1 MIKKQIHNN
10 PWIRAQKQIQR
21 VAGMTDISP
30 ALLTRLIEPDRVII
44 VSLPIEMDNG
54 QVKSFT
60 GYRVQH
66 NNISGP
72 YKGGL
77 RYHPKVNMDE
87 VKALAFWMTMKCAVV
102 DVPFGGGKGGIA
114 VDPKLLSKNEQKRIT
129 TLFANRLSPVIGA
142 KIDVPAPDVNTN
154 PEIMEWIV
162 EEYENYLRSKNIYPS
177 QQEIKGVIT
186 GKPIDK
192 GGSEGRLE
200 ATGFGGGYVLDNI
213 YKKYFS
219 SLKNPTVAIQ
229 GFGNVGY
236 HIALYLFNKGYKIV
250 AVSDSRTGI
259 YTPLGLNP
267 ESVLAAKK
275 EQGTLVNSSYKKITN
290 EELLEL
296 DVDVLI
302 PAALENVVTDSN
314 ADRVKAKII
323 LELANGPLTHE
334 ADEILHKK
342 GILVVPDILANAGGV
357 CVSYFE
363 WYQNMHAE
371 RWSKIQVLGKL
382 QKQMNRVTDEVL
394 AIRQKYNVSLRD
406 SAYLLAL
413 QRLEEAQKLK

>member
-1 MIKKQIHNN
+1 
-10 PWIRAQKQIQR
+10 
-21 VAGMTDISP
+21 MTDVSL
-30 ALLTRLIEPDRVII
+30 ALLTRLLEPDRII
-44 VSLPIEMDNG
+44 TISLPMQMDNG
-54 QVKSFT
+54 IVKNFT

-66 NNISGP
+66 NNIFGV

-77 RYHPKVNMDE
+77 RYHPNVTMDE

-102 DVPFGGGKGGIA
+102 DIPFGGAKGGIA
-114 VDPKLLSKNEQKRIT
+114 VDPKLLSKNELKRLT
-129 TLFANRLSPVIGA
+129 ALFANRLSPVIGA
-142 KIDVPAPDVNTN
+142 SIDVPAPDVNTN
-154 PEIMEWIV
+154 PEIMGWFV
-162 EEYENYLRSKNIYPS
+162 EEYENYLRSKNIYP
-177 QQEIKGVIT
+177 QQAEIQAVIT

-192 GGSEGRLE
+192 GGSEGRTE

-213 YKKYFS
+213 YKKHFS

-236 HIALYLFNKGYKIV
+236 HIALYLFRQGYKIV
-250 AVSDSRTGI
+250 AISDSREGI
-259 YTPLGLNP
+259 YAPSGLNP

-275 EQGTLVNSSYKKITN
+275 NTCTLVNSSYKKITN

-296 DVDVLI
+296 DVDILI

-314 ADRVKAKII
+314 ADRVRAKII
-323 LELANGPLTHE
+323 LELANGPLNHE
-334 ADEILHKK
+334 ADKILHKK

-371 RWSKIQVLGKL
+371 QWSKVEVLSRL
-382 QKQMNRVTDEVL
+382 QKKMNRVTDEVF
-394 AIRQKYNVSLRD
+394 AIQQKYNVSLRD
-406 SAYLLAL
+406 SAYVLAL
-413 QRLEEAQKLK
+413 RRFQENQKLEINKIKLRQIQILT